1 MLAAAERRR
10 RPQTT
15 LIHDFERTQRFPGI
29 DEQTGRGAMATT
41 SKRQGRRAGTSAE
54 ELPRDPDVQPPQAP
68 VEPPE
73 QGRAMSEEPDHERIA
88 RRAYE
93 RFISRGAEPGR
104 DQEDWFEAEREE
116 RQRSGG

>member
-1 MLAAAERRR
+1 
-10 RPQTT
+10 
-15 LIHDFERTQRFPGI
+15 
-29 DEQTGRGAMATT
+29 MATT
-41 SKRQGRRAGTSAE
+41 NKRQGRRAGVTSVNGPE

-68 VEPPE
+68 VEPTE
-73 QGRAMSEEPDHERIA
+73 QGGAMSEEPEHERIA

-104 DQEDWFEAEREE
+104 ELEDWLEAEREA